1 MPWADVFVG
10 SVSIVLGAAAL
21 WTTLFNVESL
31 LQLPQPKSMARRW
44 GRGGVRVFFGGL
56 GILLIVAGCAVI
68 AGFAPGWLG
77 LPPLE
82 TP

>member
-1 MPWADVFVG
+1 MPLADVFVG
-10 SVSIVLGAAAL
+10 CVSIVLGAAAL
-21 WTTLFNVESL
+21 WTTVFDAESL
-31 LQLPQPKSMARRW
+31 FKLPQPRSMSRRW

-77 LPPLE
+77 LPGLE